1 MLYWVMALKPPTS
14 ETHVTNTA
22 SRTPFPPW
30 LRLAWPQPGAVDR
43 VRDVLT
49 SLSLNTVCRSAQC
62 PNQGECWSRGTA
74 TFMILGNVCSRN
86 CAFCGVDTGIP
97 TPIEADEPDRV
108 AEAVRLLEL
117 RHAVITSVTRDDL
130 PDGGAAHF
138 AAVIRALRVRCPQ
151 VSIEV
156 LTPDFGGEQDAI
168 ATVTGARPDVFAH
181 NVETVPR
188 LHHLLRDPRASY
200 MRSLEVLRMARKRL
214 PEMCHV
220 KSGLMAGC
228 GETESEVFGT
238 LADLH
243 AAGCD
248 AVTIGQYLK
257 PRGGRAEVA
266 AYVTP
271 EQFARY
277 EKKARELGFSFVMA
291 GPLVRSSYH
300 ADALIHVEGACGG
313 TSGDGN
319 ISMSPANLA

>member
-14 ETHVTNTA
+14 ETNPEKTA
-22 SRTPFPPW
+22 HQNPFPPW
-30 LRLAWPQPGAVDR
+30 LRLSWPQPGAVDR
-43 VRDVLT
+43 VRDVLA

-86 CAFCGVDTGIP
+86 CAFCGVGTG
-97 TPIEADEPDRV
+97 TPEPLEADEPNRI
-108 AEAVRLLEL
+108 AEAVRLLGL

-138 AAVIRALRVRCPQ
+138 AAVIRALRARCPQ

-156 LTPDFGGEQDAI
+156 LTPDFNGERDAV
-168 ATVTGARPDVFAH
+168 AVVTAALPDVFAH

-188 LHHLLRDPRASY
+188 LHRLLRDPRASY
-200 MRSLEVLRMARKRL
+200 TRSLEVLRTARAQL
-214 PEMCHV
+214 PGTVHV
-220 KSGLMAGC
+220 KSGFMVGC
-228 GETESEVFGT
+228 GETEAEVVST
-238 LADLH
+238 LSDLH

-277 EKKARELGFSFVMA
+277 EKIARELGFSFVMA

-300 ADALIHVEGACGG
+300 ADALIHVEGACGD

-319 ISMSPANLA
+319 ISMPPANLA